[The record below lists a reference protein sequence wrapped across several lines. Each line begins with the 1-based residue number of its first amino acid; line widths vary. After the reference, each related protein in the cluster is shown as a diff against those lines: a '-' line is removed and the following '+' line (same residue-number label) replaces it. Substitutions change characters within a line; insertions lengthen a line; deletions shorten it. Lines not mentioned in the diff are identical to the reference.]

1 MSNKRYERILKQF
14 LELSDSSEFKE
25 FRQKPSAAIRD
36 QLFIKV
42 KRLCR
47 SVQKEIDSE
56 ISESDLTQVFFAILE
71 LKAPKIYIAQI
82 VDYLNQ
88 EREQRQTFFTNKA
101 VAKIAVA
108 LGFTKK
114 HTNRGRAIIW
124 NDLTVER
131 LKKRYVKRD
140 ACMDA

>member
-1 MSNKRYERILKQF
+1 MTNKKHEQILKQF
-14 LELSDSSEFKE
+14 LEISDSSEFKE
-25 FRQKPSAAIRD
+25 FRRTHACSAAIRD
-36 QLFIKV
+36 KLFIKV
-42 KRLCR
+42 KRFCR

-56 ISESDLTQVFFAILE
+56 ISESDLHKVFFAILE

-82 VDYLNQ
+82 CDFLNQ
-88 EREQRQTFFTNKA
+88 ERKELQPFFTNKA

-131 LKKRYVKRD
+131 LKKQYSSKRD
-140 ACMDA
+140 A